1 MTGKSQYGFMKG
13 KMYLTNLT
21 DFSNE
26 VISSVVK
33 ESAIDVCLN
42 KAFLC
47 CFSIT
52 SLQIQH
58 GLGNWA
64 VRWTEN

>member
-42 KAFLC
+42 KAFLML
-47 CFSIT
+47 FFHNFLT
-52 SLQIQH
+52 DTA
-58 GLGNWA
+58 W
-64 VRWTEN
+64 VR